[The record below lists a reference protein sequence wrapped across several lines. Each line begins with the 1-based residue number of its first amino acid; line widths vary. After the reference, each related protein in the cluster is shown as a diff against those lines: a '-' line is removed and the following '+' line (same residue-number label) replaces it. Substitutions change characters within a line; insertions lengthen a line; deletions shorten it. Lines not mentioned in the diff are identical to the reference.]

1 MADPILIVEDEFII
15 SMLLERLVRKLGYDV
30 LDKVSTGD
38 KALDLMRTHPVGAV
52 LMDIKIIGD
61 KDGIETVETMRAR
74 HLDSPVIYVTGNSD
88 PLTRER
94 AMRTAPA
101 AYLVKPVDLET
112 LDATLK
118 QVFS

>member
-15 SMLLERLVRKLGYDV
+15 SMLLERLVRKLGYEV

-38 KALDLMRTHPVGAV
+38 RALELLRTHPVGAV

-61 KDGIETVETMRAR
+61 KDGIQTVEHMRAMD
-74 HLDSPVIYVTGNSD
+74 LDPPVIYVTGNSD
-88 PLTRER
+88 PLTRDR

-101 AYLVKPVDLET
+101 AYLIKPVDLET
-112 LDATLK
+112 LETTLK
-118 QVFS
+118 RIFA